1 MARDIDILRL
11 DLRHPPTRTQDLR
24 LSDVEAVRL
33 VLRGGSPVDWHRL
46 NYATRAD
53 VDELLRVN
61 LLDPESR
68 PDMDRLAYLHRESLR
83 YLRRNFA
90 FRFPPE
96 VEHPADPRDLFLYAS
111 ERGRLNRVQVLS
123 CVVLKVMFTINH
135 LEARELLL
143 ETAISEAEL
152 IGIVEEQ
159 VMRRAELLSASGLP
173 IVHFFGSRKG
183 RDSMISKL
191 LSKKAA
197 RASDILD
204 RLRFRI
210 VTEGYDDVVPT
221 VAHLVTRVFPWN
233 QVTAG
238 ESTNKLV
245 DFRSWLE
252 GDTALRRFAPEV
264 QVDIRFEEE
273 HGPSGVHPNHYS
285 GGTYRMIN
293 FIIDVP
299 VRLDHLLGRT
309 GDPRLLQRGCIVYIP
324 CEFQVVDQETAYLNE
339 QGESSH
345 ENYKRRQRDKVGE
358 RLMWGLLQERRPRTE
373 GRPARTLRVA
383 RRPESKSA
391 LELDTQQ
398 MTAVPE
404 TPPPRAIRPPQ
415 PWVLRSGLDAHGS
428 ARPRPEF
435 GFSSVADAP
444 WPRTGEGDPFL
455 QASQDW
461 AGFGLEEDGP
471 DPTEDD
477 A

>member
-11 DLRHPPTRTQDLR
+11 DLRHPPARTQDLR
-24 LSDVEAVRL
+24 LADVEAVRL

-46 NYATRAD
+46 NFGTRDD
-53 VDELLRVN
+53 VDDFLRVN
-61 LLDPESR
+61 LLDPTER
-68 PDMDRLAYLHRESLR
+68 RDLDRLAYLHREALR

-96 VEHPADPRDLFLYAS
+96 VEFPADPRDLFLYAS
-111 ERGRLNRVQVLS
+111 ERGRLNRVQILS

-152 IGIVEEQ
+152 ITVVEEQ
-159 VMRRAELLSASGLP
+159 VMRRAELLSRAGLP

-210 VTEGYDDVVPT
+210 VTEGYDDLVPT

-252 GDTALRRFAPEV
+252 GDTALRRFLTEL
-264 QVDIRFEEE
+264 QVDLGIE
-273 HGPSGVHPNHYS
+273 HQDGPSGLHPNSYS
-285 GGTYRMIN
+285 GGQYRMIN
-293 FIIDVP
+293 FIVDVP
-299 VRLDHLLGRT
+299 VRLDHLLGRA
-309 GDPRLLQRGCIVYIP
+309 GDPRMLQRGCIVYIP

-345 ENYKRRQRDKVGE
+345 EKYKRRQRDKVGE
-358 RLMWGLLQERRPRTE
+358 RLMWGLLRERR
-373 GRPARTLRVA
+373 GRGDARGGRGARVA
-383 RRPESKSA
+383 RMPQSQSA
-391 LELDTQQ
+391 LEVDTQSMQ
-398 MTAVPE
+398 AIGDP
-404 TPPPRAIRPPQ
+404 TPPREIRPPA
-415 PWVLRSGLDAHGS
+415 PWIVRSGLDSDPHL
-428 ARPRPEF
+428 RPSRSDL
-435 GFSSVADAP
+435 GFASVADAP
-444 WPRTGEGDPFL
+444 WPRSGEEDSL
-455 QASQDW
+455 IDAARDW
-461 AGFGLEEDGP
+461 ADMPPEDGAEE
-471 DPTEDD
+471 TDD
-477 A
+477 F